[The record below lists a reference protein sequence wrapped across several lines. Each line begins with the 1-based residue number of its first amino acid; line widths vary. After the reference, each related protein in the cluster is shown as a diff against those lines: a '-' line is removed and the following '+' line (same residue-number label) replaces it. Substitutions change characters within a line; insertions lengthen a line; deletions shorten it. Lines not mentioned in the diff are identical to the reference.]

1 MQSHRNIKLSGTG
14 MVIGVQGME
23 ARYVRWGVLGGVR
36 DGSDFEDCLQRVAER
51 LKIHV
56 SNESHHKF

>member
-1 MQSHRNIKLSGTG
+1 

-36 DGSDFEDCLQRVAER
+36 DGIDFEDCLQRVAER